1 VTVAKVRRVY
11 TARVTFELQ
20 PSLGNAWIR
29 LQPLRSEDFAPLYAV
44 ASDPLLWE
52 QHPSRNRY
60 QQDVFANYF
69 KGAMESG
76 GALLVLDHHSG
87 AVLGSSRYYDW
98 DEAARS
104 VAIGYTFIARS
115 HWGRNYNRWLKT
127 LMLDHAL
134 HFADT
139 VIFHVGANNMR
150 SRMAM
155 QKLGATLIG
164 ETAMSYYGEPSH
176 LNVIY
181 RIDKADWQRLR
192 QAHTA

>member
-1 VTVAKVRRVY
+1 MP
-11 TARVTFELQ
+11 FELQ
-20 PSLGNAWIR
+20 PTLANPWIR
-29 LQPLRSEDFAPLYAV
+29 LQPLRTEDFAPLYAV
-44 ASDPLLWE
+44 AADPLLWE

-76 GALLVLDHHSG
+76 GALLVLDHQTEV
-87 AVLGSSRYYDW
+87 VLGSSRYYDW
-98 DEAARS
+98 DQANGS

-127 LMLDHAL
+127 LMLDHAYR
-134 HFADT
+134 FADT
-139 VIFHVGANNMR
+139 VIFHVGASNIR

-155 QKLGATLIG
+155 QKLGAVLIG
-164 ETAMSYYGEPSH
+164 ETAMSYYGEPSN

-192 QAHTA
+192 PTP